1 MKPKEKAK
9 KLVDSMMPYVY
20 IDKSI
25 GEYFNAKQCALILV
39 SAIIM
44 ENLRYDYTP
53 FEGSRSAYF
62 LQVEKEILAL

>member
-9 KLVDSMMPYVY
+9 KLIDSMMPYVY

-25 GEYFNAKQCALILV
+25 GEYDNAKHCALILV

-53 FEGSRSAYF
+53 FEGSRTAYF
-62 LQVEKEILAL
+62 LEVQKEILAL

>member
-1 MKPKEKAK
+1 MTPKEKAK
-9 KLVDSMMPYVY
+9 QMVDKFMPFVY

-25 GEYFNAKQCALILV
+25 GEYFCAKQCALILV
-39 SAIIM
+39 SSIIM

-53 FEGSRSAYF
+53 FEGSRTAYF

>member
-9 KLVDSMMPYVY
+9 KLVESMVFSCRECDYEA
-20 IDKSI
+20 K
-25 GEYFNAKQCALILV
+25 AKQCALILV
-39 SAIIM
+39 SAIIL

-62 LQVEKEILAL
+62 IEVEKEILAL

>member
-53 FEGSRSAYF
+53 FEGSRTAYF
-62 LQVEKEILAL
+62 LEVEKEILLL